1 MKHANKPA
9 NKLAPA
15 IVATLLVTVAGTAAA
30 QSSVQMYGVLDV
42 WAGRSESSGS
52 GPATR
57 VANSGGL
64 QTSFWGFAGTED
76 LGGGLKTIFALEGYI
91 LPDTGLGGRT
101 ATDALFAR
109 NAYVGLQGS
118 AGELKL
124 GRVLN
129 PLFVATALSNPF
141 GGSIRL
147 GPLLMQ
153 AWLPPSRTVYGDTS
167 WDNAI
172 VYTTPVVGGLKVATY
187 VSLGETALGTSAH
200 NLGATTSY
208 DHGPW
213 FATVSGQRVR
223 IGPGM
228 ASIGETEQK
237 TWFAGGSYN
246 AGVAKVFASLGGSNN
261 VAPDSHTRT
270 GQAGVAVPAGRGS
283 VLLSW
288 AQTRNSV
295 PGLTDTRRNTGAVG
309 YDYFASKRTDFYA
322 VVQADKL
329 STANFA
335 KTYAVGMRLKY

>member
-1 MKHANKPA
+1 MKQANKPA
-9 NKLAPA
+9 RAVLAA
-15 IVATLLVTVAGTAAA
+15 VALTGLAGLTATATA
-30 QSSVQMYGVLDV
+30 QSAVQMYGVLDV
-42 WAGRSESSGS
+42 WAGRSQTTAA
-52 GPATR
+52 GPATQ

-76 LGGGLKTIFALEGYI
+76 LGGGLRTIFALEGYI
-91 LPDTGLGGRT
+91 LPDTGVGGRT
-101 ATDALFAR
+101 PTDAMFAR

-129 PLFVATALSNPF
+129 PLFVSTALANPF

-147 GPLLMQ
+147 APLLNH
-153 AWLPPSRTVYGDTS
+153 AWAAPLRTVYGDTS
-167 WDNAI
+167 WDNTLM
-172 VYTTPVVGGLKVATY
+172 YTAPAMAGLKVATY
-187 VSLGETALGTSAH
+187 ASLGETAQGASAH
-200 NLGATTSY
+200 NLGATANF

-228 ASIGETEQK
+228 TSIGETEQK

-246 AGVAKVFASLGGSNN
+246 AGVAKLFASLGGSNN
-261 VAPDSHTRT
+261 VRPDSHTRT
-270 GQAGVAVPAGRGS
+270 GQAGVSVPAGQGS
-283 VLLSW
+283 VMVSW
-288 AQTRNSV
+288 AHTRTGA
-295 PGLTDTRRNTGAVG
+295 PGLAATRRNTGAVG
-309 YDYFASKRTDFYA
+309 YDYFASKRTDLYV
-322 VVQADKL
+322 VVQTDKL